1 LLDEYKKQII
11 FSFIFENNF
20 YNFIPNKQFSIP
32 FEFYVNKKNNSNE
45 LINILKAEDHI
56 LLFDDEKMDLKTKK
70 ILISRYK

>member
-1 LLDEYKKQII
+1 MLDEYKKQII
-11 FSFIFENNF
+11 FS
-20 YNFIPNKQFSIP
+20 